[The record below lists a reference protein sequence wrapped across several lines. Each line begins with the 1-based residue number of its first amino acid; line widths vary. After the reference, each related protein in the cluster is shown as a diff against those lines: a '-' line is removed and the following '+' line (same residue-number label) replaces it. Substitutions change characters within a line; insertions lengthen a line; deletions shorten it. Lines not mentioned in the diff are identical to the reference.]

1 MFSEAFFG
9 GTVGVEV
16 LGEVS
21 AGSGVLGKVRRSR
34 DERCCLLLYVGRGE
48 WLMVI
53 LKVEPWNGWT
63 LTLEVGSEL
72 WVLRLVVEDH
82 GAI

>member
-1 MFSEAFFG
+1 
-9 GTVGVEV
+9 
-16 LGEVS
+16 
-21 AGSGVLGKVRRSR
+21 
-34 DERCCLLLYVGRGE
+34 
-48 WLMVI
+48 MVI